1 MIPDVFM
8 IRIKNNQLL
17 LFFCAS
23 LVMFSAEK
31 VIAQSQITAKEIK
44 VSGKYKFG
52 DGFAR
57 ELEVARENA
66 FQNLVLGISAY
77 ISTETQLIE
86 QEMGADFTSDYRSNV
101 KVESE
106 MQIEGLRYH
115 EEKRRDGTW
124 RVIAY
129 VSNEDFENMIENI
142 RRRMILKLENA
153 LHFENINN
161 YNRAVALFYEIF
173 AETPSLPVKLFTDSE
188 KHGSELE
195 LQQYARERLVEWL
208 EAIEIDVEG
217 VRDGSGGDNVELYID
232 LSLHYRGQ
240 PVENL
245 NVNLNRPGYGAI
257 RVENGT
263 AKLFYDL
270 EPKKKVEDVNIR
282 LEINPPQL
290 MISDEMRNKANTM
303 SPKRNK
309 TIRVDFTDVIKL
321 DFEIDSL
328 AENQFRFI
336 PIAINLT
343 VANID
348 WNFGDGN
355 RSTDTQPTHRYI
367 NMRHPRRVT
376 LRFNRSPELEVTK
389 TIQSSGNIL
398 RVENPRDAIR
408 ARPLNK
414 GYSVPFHQREYI
426 QRLAGMKNL
435 EALVSYVHRLMN
447 SDIIVNAGTE
457 ENVRVDHCYIIITN
471 PETELVEAVLS
482 PVRSNARYNIMSEQV
497 QRYDKET
504 WVENF
509 RGYRPIYV
517 EF

>member
-1 MIPDVFM
+1 M
-8 IRIKNNQLL
+8 IRIKSDL
-17 LFFCAS
+17 LFLFISAF
-23 LVMFSAEK
+23 LVMFCVEK

-52 DGFAR
+52 DGFAS
-57 ELEVARENA
+57 ELDVARDNA
-66 FQNLVLGISAY
+66 KRNLVLGISAY
-77 ISTETQLIE
+77 ISTETELIE
-86 QEMGADFTSDYRSNV
+86 QESGSNYISDYRSNV
-101 KVESE
+101 TVESE
-106 MQIEGLRYH
+106 MNIEGLRYH

-142 RRRMILKLENA
+142 RRRMFLKLENA
-153 LHFENINN
+153 LHYENINN
-161 YNRAVALFYEIF
+161 YNRAIALFYEIF

-188 KHGSELE
+188 KHGAELE
-195 LQQYARERLVEWL
+195 LQQYARERLVQWL
-208 EAIEIDVEG
+208 DAIEINVEG

-232 LSLHYRGQ
+232 LSFYYRGQ
-240 PVENL
+240 AVEYL

-257 RVENGT
+257 SVENGE
-263 AKLFYDL
+263 AELFSMIPPEKKL
-270 EPKKKVEDVNIR
+270 EDVNIR

-290 MISDEMRNKANTM
+290 MISDEMRNKASNI

-309 TIRVDFTDVIKL
+309 SILVDFTDVIKL

-328 AENQFRFI
+328 GENQYLFI
-336 PIAINLT
+336 PMTNLSVT
-343 VANID
+343 NVD
-348 WNFGDGN
+348 WNFGDGS
-355 RSTDTQPTHRYI
+355 RSTDAQPTHTYI

-376 LRFNRSPELEVTK
+376 LRFNGSQELEVTK
-389 TIQSSGNIL
+389 TIRSSGNIL

-408 ARPLNK
+408 AQPLNRA
-414 GYSVPFHQREYI
+414 GYFVPFQHREYI
-426 QRLAGMKNL
+426 ERIAGMKNL
-435 EALVSYVHRLMN
+435 AALVSYVYRLMD

-482 PVRSNARYNIMSEQV
+482 PVRSNARYDIMSEQFL
-497 QRYDKET
+497 RFDKDR
-504 WVENF
+504 WVESF
-509 RGYRPIYV
+509 RGYRPLYV